1 MFNIKH
7 PNVHK
12 KILNNCIVFLN
23 YLKEQSNKVVNW
35 ENTAKVAESR
45 SMRFSSL

>member
-12 KILNNCIVFLN
+12 KVLNNSIVFLN
-23 YLKEQSNKVVNW
+23 YLKEQSSKVVNW
-35 ENTAKVAESR
+35 ENIAKMAESR
-45 SMRFSSL
+45 SMWFSSL